1 MTKIKIF
8 ILFIFIATTSLG
20 QIDSTG
26 LKKCIQTPD
35 TYNGQPVYLTVDKSP
50 EYKGGI
56 SQFAKYIMKNLTYGC
71 REKFDKTVFYTTFI
85 IDTTGNV
92 QNVCTITNKTDLTP
106 EEKEIKAA
114 IEKSPAWTPGKLKDK
129 NVCVRLTIPV
139 RVCLK

>member
-8 ILFIFIATTSLG
+8 ILLIFIATKSLG
-20 QIDSTG
+20 QVDSAG
-26 LKKCIQTPD
+26 VKKCIQTPD
-35 TYNGQPVYLTVDKSP
+35 TYNGQPVYLSVDKSP

-92 QNVCTITNKTDLTP
+92 QNVCTITNKTYITT
-106 EEKEIKAA
+106 EEKEIKAT
-114 IEKSPAWTPGKLKDK
+114 IEKSPSWTPGRHKNK
-129 NVCVRLTIPV
+129 NVCVRVTIPV

>member
-1 MTKIKIF
+1 MAKLKIF
-8 ILFIFIATTSLG
+8 ILIIFISTKSIA
-20 QIDSTG
+20 QADSIG

-35 TYNGQPVYLTVDKSP
+35 TYNGQPVYLIVDKSP

-85 IDTTGNV
+85 IDTIGNV
-92 QNVCTITNKTDLTP
+92 QNVCTITSKTDLTT

-114 IEKSPAWTPGKLKDK
+114 IEKSPPWIPGKLNGV
-129 NVCVRLTIPV
+129 NVCVRLTIPI
-139 RVCLK
+139 RICLK